1 MPPYG
6 MKTNKTK
13 TSSQLGVL
21 SESSGL
27 QGQWSGRI
35 RRLVCSVGTALG
47 SVVLVALCGS
57 CQPVQPGMAIPS
69 EAIVPR
75 ASGNLSSGDVIR
87 VSFPGAPELNVV
99 QRIQPDGRVS
109 LPTIGGVSAAGRSVS
124 SVQSQLHSMYQP
136 HLQDPTVLVA
146 VETAASGVYVSGE
159 VLRPGK
165 VPLDRPMTALEAV
178 MEAGGYTKMANPRQV
193 VIVRNEGGQHNRF
206 VVNMSMTGGA
216 SPPFY
221 VKPYD
226 MIHVTMSR
234 W

>member
-1 MPPYG
+1 MSI
-6 MKTNKTK
+6 T
-13 TSSQLGVL
+13 
-21 SESSGL
+21 
-27 QGQWSGRI
+27 
-35 RRLVCSVGTALG
+35 
-47 SVVLVALCGS
+47 
-57 CQPVQPGMAIPS
+57 S
-69 EAIVPR
+69 EAFVPR

-124 SVQSQLHSMYQP
+124 AVQSQLNSMYQP
-136 HLQDPTVLVA
+136 HLQDPTVLVS

-165 VPLDRPMTALEAV
+165 VPLERPMTAMEAV
-178 MEAGGYTKMANPRQV
+178 MESGGFTKMANPRQV
-193 VIVRNEGGQHNRF
+193 VLVRKVGGQHQRY
-206 VVNMSMTGGA
+206 VLNMSMTGEA

-221 VKPYD
+221 VRPYD
-226 MIHVTMSR
+226 MIYVTLSR